1 MKTNTTWVGETGTD
15 SMLQQCARQPWF
27 WPALYGLSIFALL
40 SFAGSRLL
48 VDADTLWHIAAG
60 KWMLA
65 NLAVP
70 ATDPFSFSF
79 HGAKWV
85 PHEWLAEV
93 ILAASHAWLGW
104 AGPVL
109 VTALAAT
116 ITLTVLLRFL
126 LRYIE
131 PLHAFSGTLLTF
143 LTLAQHLVARPHAM
157 AWPLMVIWTAHLVL
171 AREQGKRPSLWVLL
185 VMLAWANLHGSF
197 LLGIG
202 LAVALAA
209 EAVLTEKQPVQSAK
223 AWAPFV
229 AGTVVAGLMTPHG
242 LDGLLFPFHVSGMSY
257 TLSVIGEW
265 KAPDFRLV
273 QPIELW
279 LGFVLFG
286 ALYFGFRLPAM
297 RIMMCF
303 GLVHL
308 ALIAARYAELL
319 GLLAP
324 LLLMPSVGPQL
335 RAAIRPEIR
344 LRLSPPVLRTLTAL
358 CLALFMSSIVLL
370 ARGIQHD
377 HRRIQPREAV
387 SAAMAAGGAG
397 PVFNSYNFGGY
408 LIFSGIPPL
417 IDGRADL
424 YGDAFV
430 RRYMK
435 AYSGDAEVLQAM
447 FDEYQIRWAVLEPAS
462 PASKWILGLPG
473 WRKVHEDD
481 VAVAY
486 VRER

>member
-1 MKTNTTWVGETGTD
+1 MKTNTTWVGAAGSD
-15 SMLQQCARQPWF
+15 SLLRQCARQRWF
-27 WPALYGLSIFALL
+27 WPALYGLGVFSLL
-40 SFAGSRLL
+40 SFAGGRLL
-48 VDADTLWHIAAG
+48 VDADTFWHIAAG
-60 KWMLA
+60 KWILA
-65 NLAVP
+65 NQAVP
-70 ATDPFSFSF
+70 STDPFSFSF

-93 ILAASHAWLGW
+93 ILAASHAWFGW

-109 VTALAAT
+109 VTALATAV
-116 ITLTVLLRFL
+116 TLTVLLRFL

-131 PLHAFSGTLLTF
+131 PLHAFSATLLTF

-157 AWPLMVIWTAHLVL
+157 AWPLMVIWTAQLVL
-171 AREQGKRPSLWVLL
+171 AREQGKRPGLWLLL

-202 LAVALAA
+202 LAGALAA
-209 EAVLTEKQPVQSAK
+209 EAVLADKQPVRSAK
-223 AWAPFV
+223 AWAPFL
-229 AGTVVAGLMTPHG
+229 ALTVLAGLLTPNG
-242 LDGLLFPFHVSGMSY
+242 VDGLLFPFHVSGMSY

-297 RIMMCF
+297 RIVMCF

-308 ALIAARYAELL
+308 TLVSARYAELL

-335 RAAIRPEIR
+335 RAAIRPEIK
-344 LRLSPPVLRTLTAL
+344 LNLSPPLLRTLTAL
-358 CLALFMSSIVLL
+358 CLALFMTSIVLL
-370 ARGIQHD
+370 ANGIEHD

-387 SAAMAAGGAG
+387 SAAMAAGGGG

-408 LIFSGIPPL
+408 LIFSGIAPL

-435 AYSGDAEVLQAM
+435 AYAGDADVLQAM
-447 FDEYQIRWAVLEPAS
+447 FEQYQIGWAVLEPGS
-462 PASKWILGLPG
+462 PASKWIDDLPG
-473 WRKVHEDD
+473 WRKVHQDD

>member
-1 MKTNTTWVGETGTD
+1 MKTNTTWVGATGTD
-15 SMLQQCARQPWF
+15 SLLQQCARQRWF
-27 WPALYGLSIFALL
+27 WPLLYGISVFSIL
-40 SFAGSRLL
+40 SFAGARLL

-60 KWMLA
+60 KWILA
-65 NLAVP
+65 NRAVP

-109 VTALAAT
+109 VTALATA

-131 PLHAFSGTLLTF
+131 PLHAFSATLLTF
-143 LTLAQHLVARPHAM
+143 LTLAQHLVARPHVM
-157 AWPLMVIWTAHLVL
+157 AWPLMVIWTAQLVL
-171 AREQGKRPSLWVLL
+171 ARQQNKRPSLWLL
-185 VMLAWANLHGSF
+185 VVMLAWANLHGSF

-202 LAVALAA
+202 LAAALAA
-209 EAVLTEKQPVQSAK
+209 EAVLTEKQPVRSAR
-223 AWAPFV
+223 AWAPFL
-229 AGTVVAGLMTPHG
+229 ALTVVAGLLTPHG
-242 LDGLLFPFHVSGMSY
+242 VDGLLFPFHVSGMSY

-265 KAPDFRLV
+265 KPPDFRLV
-273 QPIELW
+273 QPLELW
-279 LGFVLFG
+279 LGMVLFG
-286 ALYFGFRLPAM
+286 ALYFGFRLPPM
-297 RIMMCF
+297 RIVLCF

-308 ALIAARYAELL
+308 ALTAARYAELL

-335 RAAIRPEIR
+335 RAAIRPEIK
-344 LRLSPPVLRTLTAL
+344 LQLSPPLLRTLTSL
-358 CLALFMSSIVLL
+358 CLALFMTSILLL
-370 ARGIQHD
+370 AKGIQHD

-387 SAAMAAGGAG
+387 NAAIAAGGGG

-408 LIFSGIPPL
+408 LIFSGIAPL

-424 YGDAFV
+424 YGDDFV

-435 AYSGDAEVLQAM
+435 AHSGDARALQDM
-447 FDEYQIRWAVLEPAS
+447 FDEYRIRWAVLEPGS
-462 PASKWILGLPG
+462 PALKWIDALPG
-473 WRKVHEDD
+473 WRKVHQDD